1 MVEIVPIGPEHI
13 ESFHRTLDA
22 VARERRYLALLE
34 APPIEQ
40 FRPFVEDVIRQGH
53 PQFAALS
60 DGEVVGW
67 CDVLPRGRPIYSHSG
82 VLGMGLLPPLRGQGI
97 GKRLLRQ
104 TVDAARARG
113 LTRIELTVREDNPGA
128 IALYT
133 GMGFVAEG
141 LMRNAFR
148 VDGRYQNLMMMALLF
163 EA

>member
-1 MVEIVPIGPEHI
+1 
-13 ESFHRTLDA
+13 
-22 VARERRYLALLE
+22 
-34 APPIEQ
+34 
-40 FRPFVEDVIRQGH
+40 
-53 PQFAALS
+53 
-60 DGEVVGW
+60 
-67 CDVLPRGRPIYSHSG
+67 
-82 VLGMGLLPPLRGQGI
+82 LRGKGI